1 MSPDLQPDDELD
13 AAVHRADLDEL
24 IRLIDRRTQ
33 ARDWS
38 GLSRT
43 RRSCAAAVDT
53 GRQLWPAATLAEY
66 RLALW
71 APDEWCATVMEE
83 DAGRF
88 TPGPLSEVAAVHH
101 TWENLS
107 PHLAHGP
114 LATYFAHERSLR
126 GERIPASDQEALV
139 PVIDIPIDLQTW
151 EPTYGVATYDDD
163 GAHHDRP
170 TRTKSMSDIDL
181 PVAPAPLD
189 DPETTLAFAQLVEM
203 WTEKSNGRSEVT
215 CVEGSAIDA
224 ISATGARRARSR
236 TMSTH
241 EALDLLLWAGSSGG
255 AHGRRRGAA
264 TGRFSVWWLLAAL
277 VDCEWSEDLREFSLQ
292 TEQLRWMEWDAW
304 EPATGWELRLA
315 VEHPASGVSW
325 SFTASDVD

>member
-1 MSPDLQPDDELD
+1 MSADLQPDDELD

-24 IRLIDRRTQ
+24 IRLIDRRT
-33 ARDWS
+33 ATRDWS

-43 RRSCAAAVDT
+43 RRSCKAAVDT

-101 TWENLS
+101 TWEHLA
-107 PHLAHGP
+107 PHLTFGP

-126 GERIPASDQEALV
+126 GERIPATAQDALV
-139 PVIDIPIDLQTW
+139 PVIDIPIELQTW
-151 EPTYGVATYDDD
+151 EPVYTVATYDDD

-170 TRTKSMSDIDL
+170 MASTPMVDIEL
-181 PVAPAPLD
+181 ATSFELLD

-236 TMSTH
+236 ALSTH
-241 EALDLLLWAGSSGG
+241 EALDLLLWAGASGG

-264 TGRFSVWWLLAAL
+264 TGRFSVWWLLSAL
-277 VDCEWSEDLREFSLQ
+277 VDCEWTSDLSQYSREV
-292 TEQLRWMEWDAW
+292 EQLQWMEWDAW

-315 VEHPASGVSW
+315 VEHATSGVSW
-325 SFTASDVD
+325 SFTASDVE